1 MTKRRITIA
10 FDMENALHK
19 RIFDQL
25 NTAMPG
31 ARNQYVISLI
41 AQALDMEKSIYEGV
55 KRAISESGAI
65 LRTSDVRD
73 GEIPDD
79 MMDFLSTL

>member
-1 MTKRRITIA
+1 MTKRRITVA

-19 RIFDQL
+19 RVFDKL

-41 AQALDMEKSIYEGV
+41 AQALDMEKSIYDGV
-55 KRAISESGAI
+55 KRAISESGAM
-65 LRTSDVRD
+65 LRSADMRD

-79 MMDFLSTL
+79 MMDFLSNL

>member
-1 MTKRRITIA
+1 MIKRRITIA

-41 AQALDMEKSIYEGV
+41 AQAMDMEKAIYEGV

-79 MMDFLSTL
+79 MMDFLSNL